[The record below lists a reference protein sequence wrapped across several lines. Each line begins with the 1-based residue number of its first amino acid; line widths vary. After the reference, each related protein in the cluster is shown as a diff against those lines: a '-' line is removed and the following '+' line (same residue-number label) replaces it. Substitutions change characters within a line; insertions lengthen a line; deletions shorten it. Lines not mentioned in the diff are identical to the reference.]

1 LRAAMLMVATAFARN
16 LAKFPVCCSTTC
28 SWSCSRLAGGV
39 LVVVAPPSHLVHSR
53 LRHRTNSAVM
63 TLPSQR
69 RPAMARRH
77 AAVVCTD
84 YTTAA
89 VTFFSNVRVPATL
102 VAATAIKEA
111 FVLVSVPR
119 DLAASQGWRIL
130 RRCYTLLMLF
140 SFSEELSCVFISTGA
155 MMLLQSG
162 TLDTKAP
169 SLVALLVRELEY
181 EYVSVRHHFIT
192 GVLSLMFAQA
202 LRARQALRYQPAL
215 ARAAMFAVCSS
226 AASLL
231 TYSNARTITY
241 GGYAGMALRFC
252 VLHLRLMASY
262 ARLAHPLALIGIASS
277 VLALVFAIQATHE
290 PTHAPPEERRL
301 GWGLEMPAAR
311 RPVAEAGLTAAEDV

>member
-1 LRAAMLMVATAFARN
+1 MDGPALRAQWGGSLRERKEAGRAAGQRAAMTAAFVVVTAAFART
-16 LAKFPVCCSTTC
+16 LATFPVCCSTTC

-39 LVVVAPPSHLVHSR
+39 VVVVAPPSQSPVHSR

-140 SFSEELSCVFISTGA
+140 SFSEELSCVFISTGV

-169 SLVALLVRELEY
+169 SLVALLARESDTEVACWWGGGISITHTRARAHTHTHKTSLTHTSPPSPPGARARVRVRLGAAPLHHRRVASLPA
-181 EYVSVRHHFIT
+181 VSDLSHDASNTRSLP

-202 LRARQALRYQPAL
+202 LRARQALPLPAL
-215 ARAAMFAVCSS
+215 AR
-226 AASLL
+226 
-231 TYSNARTITY
+231 
-241 GGYAGMALRFC
+241 
-252 VLHLRLMASY
+252 
-262 ARLAHPLALIGIASS
+262 
-277 VLALVFAIQATHE
+277 
-290 PTHAPPEERRL
+290 
-301 GWGLEMPAAR
+301 
-311 RPVAEAGLTAAEDV
+311 

>member
-1 LRAAMLMVATAFARN
+1 MAAALVVVTAAFARN

-28 SWSCSRLAGGV
+28 SWSCSRLAGGEV
-39 LVVVAPPSHLVHSR
+39 VVVAPPSQVVAPPSQSLVHSR

-169 SLVALLVRELEY
+169 SLVALLARESDTE
-181 EYVSVRHHFIT
+181 
-192 GVLSLMFAQA
+192 
-202 LRARQALRYQPAL
+202 
-215 ARAAMFAVCSS
+215 
-226 AASLL
+226 
-231 TYSNARTITY
+231 
-241 GGYAGMALRFC
+241 
-252 VLHLRLMASY
+252 
-262 ARLAHPLALIGIASS
+262 
-277 VLALVFAIQATHE
+277 
-290 PTHAPPEERRL
+290 
-301 GWGLEMPAAR
+301 
-311 RPVAEAGLTAAEDV
+311 VAC